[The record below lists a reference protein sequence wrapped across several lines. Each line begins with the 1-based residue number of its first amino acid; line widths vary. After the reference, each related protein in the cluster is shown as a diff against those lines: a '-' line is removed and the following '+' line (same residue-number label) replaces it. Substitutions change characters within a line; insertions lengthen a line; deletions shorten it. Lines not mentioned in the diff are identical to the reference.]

1 MAYKIF
7 FREAENKDWHDV
19 TDSILVGDVKI
30 RSGFASLGSM
40 ADMSKLTLTYR
51 AYDLSTAAVF
61 SNTAKC
67 VMVQKD
73 GLTYFEGYS
82 EESSSVESTETSE
95 LAWVKIS
102 AYPYIKAIEDVE
114 SQSDAIWYGKTVT
127 ELVSE
132 LWSLALSGA
141 RTWVKEAIESSYRID
156 FPDIAQ
162 VIPFAKIKK
171 DDSYL
176 ETIVKILGE
185 FGYCMKTVGSGYITF
200 IKPYETEPTSYA
212 QIEYGKVITKPT
224 IKTSPYES
232 KISPQVTLSRI
243 MEMQNI
249 TVYSL
254 TGEEE
259 QNEGREIYAGASYP
273 EDGDAE
279 VTYTVP
285 SVETDLISFAWADG
299 LTISTVT
306 QKTDFSG
313 EGEFEFTRKEL
324 LGDKAYYRIVN
335 TGSMSF
341 WLNQLYVN
349 AEKAYFYDRSI
360 VVRSTTEGE
369 KDDVDTSWI
378 QTEAQARAYA
388 KALADE
394 SRCSSSSITFRSDR
408 IEEGLLSPGSLVK
421 IGDITTTYMI
431 RIMIED
437 LHTGITEY
445 QCVAY
450 KIEDIDSEL
459 LYRSSSSLRGPKG
472 DSAPALYYAWSSSH
486 SEFVPVGDKGWS
498 TDWKDIMTNKPAG
511 NPFLWARV
519 GEDGEPFLFQ
529 GEKGDPGDRIYQWR
543 LSKYADYE
551 GMGADL
557 SNFKAD
563 GNLVFYNGQL
573 LFDGNTEWI
582 GQDYPRPVVD
592 ENYPYLWERYS
603 DDKGITWSEAYLV
616 QSLMPRT
623 IRIISSRPSF
633 DKSAR
638 GVVKTNQTVTL
649 SVVTNGIGDK
659 AVQWTTS
666 GGTLSSAEGRL
677 VTLVIPKGFLEN
689 SVTVSVVSAG
699 VSDTLT
705 LRANTVG
712 STEPKKLPTV
722 NRDEGQEFATEL
734 EDGDV
739 LVAGDYCIAIIDGY
753 TVPCR
758 YDGTS
763 FVEVEGSEDNAS
775 QIMGGIIEE
784 ALSMSD
790 TVKTGKFIYAFIKN
804 LVATNAFIENLI
816 GNNAFIDNL
825 GTVNLTLSLGG
836 VIKSEGYTP
845 GGNKKGF
852 YLNSDGTFECY
863 DGIFKGTL
871 DGAKGRFTGQLQTIT
886 LQTELG
892 GESYYSVGSFST
904 TSSMTSSLYTVQN
917 NLGFDITNKS
927 FKAGGTLSGLG
938 TIASMNVSQVY
949 NEFRNK
955 IYTYKPFLGSNQYKW
970 ETARITWL
978 VITFTN
984 TSGSTAQYVIRKVRR
999 EINWTGENTS
1009 PNYPSIPQI
1018 TSIPEILNQDDYFIK
1033 DYSPSQPPGIDDPDN
1048 KESVWDSVGPARNES
1063 LSVSGLVVYDNTQ
1076 ERMYIRNL
1084 PSSAP
1089 AESHR
1094 VWRDSS
1100 GYLRIV

>member
-7 FREAENKDWHDV
+7 MKEAEDNVWHDV
-19 TDSILVGDVKI
+19 TDGILVGDIKI
-30 RSGFASLGSM
+30 RSGFASIGSK

-51 AYDLSTAAVF
+51 AYDLPTAAVF

-67 VMVQKD
+67 VKVLKD

-102 AYPYIKAIEDVE
+102 AYPYLKAIEDVE
-114 SQSDAIWYGKTVT
+114 AQSDMIWLGKTVS
-127 ELVSE
+127 ELVAE
-132 LWSLALSGA
+132 LWSMALSEA
-141 RTWVKEAIESSYRID
+141 RAWVKEAIEASYRID
-156 FPDIAQ
+156 FPDIQQ
-162 VIPFAKIKK
+162 VIPFARIQKG
-171 DDSYL
+171 DSYID
-176 ETIVKILGE
+176 TIMKMVGE
-185 FGYCMKTVGSGYITF
+185 FGYCIRTEGSGYVSF
-200 IKPYETEPTSYA
+200 IKPYETDSTQYA
-212 QIEYGKVITKPT
+212 QVDYNKVIAKPT
-224 IKTSPYES
+224 IKTSPYEA
-232 KISPQVTLSRI
+232 KISPQVTLSRVI
-243 MEMQNI
+243 EKQDV

-254 TGEEE
+254 TGDDG
-259 QNEGREIYAGASYP
+259 QNAGYEIYADAYYP

-279 VTYTVP
+279 VSYSVP

-299 LTISTVT
+299 LTVSTAT
-306 QKTDFSG
+306 TASDLSG
-313 EGEFEFTRKEL
+313 EGEFQFTRKEL
-324 LGDKAYYRIVN
+324 QGDNAYYRIRN
-335 TGSMSF
+335 TGSKSF

-349 AEKAYFYDRSI
+349 AKKAYFYDRSI
-360 VVRSTTEGE
+360 IVRSTSEGE
-369 KDDVDTSWI
+369 KDEVDTSWI
-378 QTEAQARAYA
+378 QTELQAKAYA

-408 IEEGLLSPGSLVK
+408 IEEGLLFPGALIK
-421 IGDITTTYMI
+421 IGDISTTYMI

-486 SEFVPVGDKGWS
+486 SEFIPAGDKGWS
-498 TDWKDIMTNKPAG
+498 TDWKEITTNKPAG

-519 GEDGEPFLFQ
+519 GEDGEPFLMQ
-529 GEKGDPGDRIYQWR
+529 GIKGDPGDRIYQWR

-582 GQDYPRPVVD
+582 GQDFPRPVVD
-592 ENYPYLWERYS
+592 EDYPYLWERYS

-638 GVVKTNQTVTL
+638 GIVKADQTITL
-649 SVVTNGIGDK
+649 SIVTNGIGDK

-712 STEPKKLPTV
+712 GTEPKKLPTV

-734 EDGDV
+734 EDGDI
-739 LVAGDYCIAIIDGY
+739 LIAGDYCIAIIDGY

-758 YDGTS
+758 YDGTG

-804 LVATNAFIENLI
+804 LVATNAFIENLKAMNVI
-816 GNNAFIDNL
+816 VDKDSFKFEIATTDENGTALATPVVRIQYAGSTIFQVNPKNGNVFFGQPNSE
-825 GTVNLTLSLGG
+825 LSAPESGFMYRASD
-836 VIKSEGYTP
+836 KSIVSVDS
-845 GGNKKGF
+845 K
-852 YLNSDGTFECY
+852 LIISADGTIKAE
-863 DGIFKGTL
+863 
-871 DGAKGRFTGQLQTIT
+871 GA
-886 LQTELG
+886 
-892 GESYYSVGSFST
+892 
-904 TSSMTSSLYTVQN
+904 
-917 NLGFDITNKS
+917 DI
-927 FKAGGTLSGLG
+927 SGN
-938 TIASMNVSQVY
+938 INA
-949 NEFRNK
+949 
-955 IYTYKPFLGSNQYKW
+955 
-970 ETARITWL
+970 
-978 VITFTN
+978 
-984 TSGSTAQYVIRKVRR
+984 TSGSFVGSIVASSGRFNGLLETPCIRT
-999 EINWTGENTS
+999 EINSSSATVITDSISAWSGETNDWTQVRQFYEHFKKTGLPLGSFVPCTAS
-1009 PNYPSIPQI
+1009 FDSGIMGYKLKLTGSIKDANYPPISVDFYRKSYILSEEIKSYYEHWEVSHSYTYVRAGVKQNFTI
-1018 TSIPEILNQDDYFIK
+1018 TSKFGGVDILLLDIPLEQGGLASNQ
-1033 DYSPSQPPGIDDPDN
+1033 
-1048 KESVWDSVGPARNES
+1048 
-1063 LSVSGLVVYDNTQ
+1063 VYRTTDGFLKIY
-1076 ERMYIRNL
+1076 E
-1084 PSSAP
+1084 
-1089 AESHR
+1089 
-1094 VWRDSS
+1094 
-1100 GYLRIV
+1100 